1 MPLTSYKIT
10 RFKIP
15 WQNKFLLLLL
25 ISYNT
30 ITKNNTM
37 INDVPFEYMVH
48 DSYQRDS
55 LF

>member
-1 MPLTSYKIT
+1 MPLASYKIT

-30 ITKNNTM
+30 IIKNNTM
-37 INDVPFEYMVH
+37 ITDVPFEYMLQN
-48 DSYQRDS
+48 SYQRDS
-55 LF
+55 

>member
-10 RFKIP
+10 RVKIP

-37 INDVPFEYMVH
+37 ITDAPFKHTVH

-55 LF
+55 